1 MRHKR
6 SILIVTV
13 IISVALLLSSF
24 VMAAQSGW
32 FFYDTYIEIENG
44 FSAELLSI
52 LVARYQI
59 SIPDNAIF
67 VKGINTNA
75 IRDPSV
81 VILFELPTEIHIA
94 SEMDS
99 LNNYIFEKLNLDKSR
114 YTFGGFD
121 EEIYADWY
129 EEMGGKLDYLIKD
142 KHDSHTFLSYTLH
155 KDKIIVR
162 FVGRHPGATF
172 S

>member
-13 IISVALLLSSF
+13 IISVTLLLSGL
-24 VMAAQSGW
+24 VVATQSGW
-32 FFYDTYIEIENG
+32 FFYDTYTEIENG
-44 FSAELLSI
+44 FSAGLLSV
-52 LVARYQI
+52 LDAQYQI
-59 SIPDNAIF
+59 TIPDDAIF

-81 VILFELPTEIHIA
+81 VILFELPIEVHIA
-94 SEMDS
+94 SEIDS
-99 LNNYIFEKLNLDKSR
+99 LNNYIFQKMNLDKSR

-121 EEIYADWY
+121 EEISADWY
-129 EEMGGKLDYLIKD
+129 EEMGGKLDYIIKD
-142 KHDSHTFLSYTLH
+142 KHDAHTFLSYTLH
-155 KDKIIVR
+155 EGKIIVR

-172 S
+172 A